1 MPLRDEVVRRLVV
14 YPLPKNTDPER
25 DLGRRA
31 ARALALARQYKEAA
45 NAIFVDAAKCRGK
58 RDAFTTVAIRAS
70 TGELLTAS
78 TVRTRAASRAEEAA
92 ISAAL
97 RIPGTTTILSDSKTA
112 IRNFARGVVWKT
124 AAKIAETGT
133 APIRSTVALKWFP
146 AHAGRELATNIGN
159 RNEEAD
165 AAARELAKCRAVAEA
180 PSDPSEQDHN
190 EEEDA
195 EPITDYGEVLRWY
208 RDQRQ
213 AFPPPHRELSRAEA
227 VRFRQLQTETVLT
240 PALARH
246 MCPDLFEDATC
257 SVCKRE
263 TATLSHLMWG
273 CESEVRDGGDNVQC
287 SRDTYPP
294 DVRECV
300 CSTDINHQRR
310 VIQRLEA
317 ALAKQR
323 RKSDPNT
330 TDPRQGRKWT
340 GSSSSPSKAGTKPR
354 GLHPDL

>member
-1 MPLRDEVVRRLVV
+1 MFPGESIVVGALVVCWRRLEFIQSQQASPSSSGVVERPTTEPSNLAEPTNTIHNGPGDADLVPLRDELVRRLVV

-31 ARALALARQYKEAA
+31 ARALALARQYKEDA

-70 TGELLTAS
+70 TGELLTTS

-124 AAKIAETGT
+124 AAATGT
-133 APIRSTVALKWFP
+133 EPIRSTVALKWFP

-165 AAARELAKCRAVAEA
+165 AAAREFAKCRAVAEA
-180 PSDPSEQDHN
+180 PLDPSEQDHN

-195 EPITDYGEVLRWY
+195 EPITDYRRLRNIL
-208 RDQRQ
+208 RDRTRYGRVK
-213 AFPPPHRELSRAEA
+213 A
-227 VRFRQLQTETVLT
+227 
-240 PALARH
+240 PA
-246 MCPDLFEDATC
+246 
-257 SVCKRE
+257 RE
-263 TATLSHLMWG
+263 T
-273 CESEVRDGGDNVQC
+273 
-287 SRDTYPP
+287 
-294 DVRECV
+294 
-300 CSTDINHQRR
+300 
-310 VIQRLEA
+310 
-317 ALAKQR
+317 
-323 RKSDPNT
+323 
-330 TDPRQGRKWT
+330 T
-340 GSSSSPSKAGTKPR
+340 GSQGARSCSQLRR
-354 GLHPDL
+354 G